1 MPPRQRTKRSAAK
14 YASFPVKVR
23 QRTEVTVSPS
33 SEIINSQAFAWRKT
47 IKFAWVLR
55 VFEKTARIS
64 APGNNVR
71 TRMSVRRLGRA
82 TGSRAPSKWI
92 RLGEVLRPGLQA
104 RLHVYSRLRGP
115 ISQLASRF
123 REPSDDG
130 QNQFHLVPL

>member
-1 MPPRQRTKRSAAK
+1 
-14 YASFPVKVR
+14 
-23 QRTEVTVSPS
+23 
-33 SEIINSQAFAWRKT
+33 
-47 IKFAWVLR
+47 
-55 VFEKTARIS
+55 
-64 APGNNVR
+64 
-71 TRMSVRRLGRA
+71 MSVRRLGRA

-130 QNQFHLVPL
+130 QNQFHLVPLFGRPTLPWYPLTSESDPSARQHREAPQLHSFSELAFAFPIAANRRFPTQARVCRG